1 MTKILLVEDDNQI
14 REIITDYFNSKYGE
28 ELILEEAV
36 TGDEGREKIEND
48 NYDLILLDVMLPF
61 EIVAQKR
68 CRSYQNAF
76 SATE

>member
-36 TGDEGREKIEND
+36 TGAEGREGLKMTTTI
-48 NYDLILLDVMLPF
+48 
-61 EIVAQKR
+61 
-68 CRSYQNAF
+68 
-76 SATE
+76 